1 MRKADLDRLV
11 AGARYRGPI
20 VIADRLIG
28 LDSCLRQLEGQI
40 ALFARPDL
48 AERFGL
54 EPSGT
59 LFVGPPGTGKTLTA
73 RYLAGRLD
81 RPLYQ
86 VSADEFGS
94 DPDLVHGLF
103 ARLSD
108 ERAILFIDEVGLIG
122 RRRAWSESV
131 DRRMLSALLASLDGL
146 GTTRGPD
153 RLWVIGACTDDS
165 SLDPAVHRS
174 GRLGVVVEF
183 AEPSEAQRR
192 ELFELYLRPVPH
204 RIAEHDIELLAAMA
218 NDATGADIADWVSQA
233 ASEAL
238 ADAVNADPVIELR
251 HLEAVVNRRGF
262 IGSSGRPGREPGWDS
277 AVHEAGHA
285 VVAHDLFGA
294 EAIAKVAI
302 GWGQRPKTVGGSFRG
317 HFELSAEWL
326 SRHGADSSSWVD
338 HAAVDLAGMVAE
350 ELVIGSWGVGATSD
364 VDAATKIVLG
374 LLDRGDPAF
383 APSRSTIETSIE
395 DSDNAVGSERMR
407 AIAWDLTRER
417 VEMVRSWARSL
428 VSLRRDA
435 IERLAHV
442 LLDERQVLGAD
453 EIAAIIGTPPVAER
467 PDAGHA
473 LRGKLEFS
481 APGSHPNCTH
491 REITAYHATES
502 GEPMPF
508 WSCKTCGRRFAP
520 TEAAG

>member
-11 AGARYRGPI
+11 VAARYHGPT
-20 VIADRLIG
+20 VTADKLIG
-28 LDSCLRQLEGQI
+28 LEACLRQLEGQI

-94 DPDLVHGLF
+94 DPELVHGLF
-103 ARLSD
+103 DRLSA
-108 ERAILFIDEVGLIG
+108 ERAILFVDEVGLIG
-122 RRRAWSESV
+122 RRRVWSESV
-131 DRRMLSALLASLDGL
+131 ERRMLSALLTSLDGL
-146 GTTRGPD
+146 GTVHGPD

-192 ELFELYLRPVPH
+192 ELFRLYLAPVPH
-204 RIAEHDIELLAAMA
+204 QVTEHDVELLAALA

-238 ADAVNADPVIELR
+238 ADATDADPVIELR
-251 HLEAVVNRRGF
+251 HLERVVNRRGF
-262 IGSSGRPGREPGWDS
+262 IGAQDRADREPGWDS

-285 VVAHDLFGA
+285 VVAHDLLGA

-326 SRHGADSSSWVD
+326 ALHGSDSSSWVD
-338 HAAVDLAGMVAE
+338 HAAVSLAGMVAE
-350 ELVIGSWGVGATSD
+350 EVVIGRWGSGARSDLRGATQL
-364 VDAATKIVLG
+364 VLD
-374 LLDRGDPAF
+374 LFDHGDTRF
-383 APSRSTIETSIE
+383 GPSRHSMEGASGE
-395 DSDNAVGSERMR
+395 EVAVGSEEMR
-407 AIAWDLTRER
+407 RLAWKLTRER
-417 VEMVRSWARSL
+417 VEAARAWSAKV
-428 VSLRRDA
+428 VSLRREA
-435 IERLAHV
+435 VERLAKV
-442 LLDERQVLGAD
+442 LFDERPTLGAD
-453 EIAAIIGTPPVAER
+453 DVVAIIGPAPV
-467 PDAGHA
+467 PD
-473 LRGKLEFS
+473 R
-481 APGSHPNCTH
+481 PGSEPAEAGALDFSPLASHPDCTH
-491 REITAYHATES
+491 RDITAYHATES
-502 GEPMPF
+502 GQPMPF
-508 WSCKTCGRRFAP
+508 WSCANCGRRFAP
-520 TEAAG
+520 TEATS